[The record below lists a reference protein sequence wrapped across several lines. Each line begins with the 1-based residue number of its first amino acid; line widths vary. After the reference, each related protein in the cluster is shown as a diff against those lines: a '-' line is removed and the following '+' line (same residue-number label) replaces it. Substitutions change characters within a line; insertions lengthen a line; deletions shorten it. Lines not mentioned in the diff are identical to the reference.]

1 MKGKLKTT
9 SILESHGKVGP
20 FFLKEMLGI
29 LAVLTFLGLLMINLD
44 IYFKIRFIYVV
55 GVPVSFLSIITA
67 IRYFFIKKITSPS
80 YIYDWITHRFFWPRS
95 IRGGSSS
102 FKRKT
107 K

>member
-1 MKGKLKTT
+1 MKGRLKTT

-20 FFLKEMLGI
+20 FFLKEMIGI
-29 LAVLTFLGLLMINLD
+29 LAILIFLGLVMINLD
-44 IYFKIRFIYVV
+44 IYFKIRFIYVI
-55 GVPVSFLSIITA
+55 GVPVLFLSSLTA
-67 IRYFFIKKITSPS
+67 IRFFFIKKITSPW
-80 YIYDWITHRFFWPRS
+80 YVYDWIAYRFIWPRS